1 MGNLV
6 RGKDRVVSMI
16 ILTVLGSVAS
26 IAGVILTLAFRAK
39 DRKNQKMKESS
50 RPAKG

>member
-6 RGKDRVVSMI
+6 RGNDRVVSMI

-26 IAGVILTLAFRAK
+26 IAGLILAVIFRIR
-39 DRKNQKMKESS
+39 DSKNQKMKDSN
-50 RPAKG
+50 RPSQG